1 MSFKLPQKKGLPV
14 LDSPSRITGPKMFL
28 TRRPLSVVGKPV
40 LAEKHLPVQPSIS
53 LLSRK
58 CYCSDSECLFRF
70 RKKPAGKRK
79 FRPDSETVGETPLPF
94 ESRSAWAD
102 EFPRQSLLQ
111 RSFFQCTDNETAAIS
126 SKAATFATPAGF
138 GRRNPGMQVAACQ
151 QQICQFRA
159 SMAGADFRFISTE
172 ARCLAG
178 IAKIPDEQI
187 NPVCG
192 GFFAVLSAK
201 KRSRKF
207 TCAVPVLKTFADYLT
222 ATPIFFDGI
231 DKRRSLPLDFS
242 FSEAGTTAFSMQT
255 HLNISFSQPVFAA
268 ALELSPEKR
277 ILEHERHENF
287 VLESKIIFS
296 PDFSRKPINLTHN
309 QAFARACPE
318 NQRKFNTAL
327 NRIPSAI
334 INDVSGRPASR
345 IGRVAG
351 PAFLVG
357 RSKALLQKGRTLSA
371 DSGLFASPRRDP
383 RFRLRLRLQR
393 QPFPAA
399 SLPFSTI
406 LPKAALD
413 LIRITN
419 RRIPADFPRMRVI
432 TQFSRT
438 FSVQSAFARVCAP
451 ADYRLKKANFMVRA
465 AKHAHYTLARLRT
478 IIVPGQSRKLT
489 TMSLVFTAFAKT
501 DSRLFTSPGKNYP
514 ELKFDK
520 TGTKFTHRDTSLN
533 LLGQNPVV
541 TVISTGS
548 MPRRIRPATPQPLPN
563 LHIEQ
568 SPKRRKPLRQL
579 RFKLHSINEGFVS
592 SRLKPLKKIEKETS
606 FFPTRTFAEKNLATS
621 ARNSFVAAKAVRQ
634 PRFKPRLRLRRFA
647 LQQVLPEQIKAL
659 LHLDMKICSESGS
672 SKMPVR
678 HFIVPDFGAMS
689 LRRFHCRISLLPH
702 PFGFPTFSFSEP
714 RFYSLS
720 SKPLFTQHK
729 PQTGNLPDT
738 GSFILKKDPLFLP
751 PLSMKNPRRLL
762 YNHLNPSLASKEF
775 YLTGNLA
782 LKGALCPAARI
793 ADFLHTWLGVHCS
806 CITPR
811 SEEKF
816 HRQLRLKQPLI
827 KHLPEA
833 GKKQSYLLKSC
844 DTSVPHMTRI
854 NRLLLRA
861 RRFSA
866 AVAKAS
872 IAADILPAVKFYR
885 PGLSQPVLATPAGHE
900 PQNRFSFFSC
910 DVSQLQQKPV
920 FNDDVAAGF
929 KSEFHA
935 RFRSFRFP
943 WRPET
948 RMRQRVAEQPAQP
961 DTGILAT
968 AIALP
973 DELRSTAFIFTD
985 TGTSVLSLTETFR
998 LTQNTAGRHL
1008 YEIGQSLAVERRLAL
1023 SESVGPVASMQNP
1036 EKRLQQFINPETF
1049 FIMREKSSSRM
1060 KKSLRSYSFRNTSKT
1075 LQLRPAGER
1084 YSEFGLKN
1092 RAVRRMSLEPLHWI
1106 IMMRSFL
1113 QPDEPAMHYCVNLPG
1128 PVRKHCDAMQVF
1140 NNLPGLTF
1148 AENLHEKPPVMKSWP
1163 RTSSWSMIT
1172 SDAKFS
1178 VLAFQIPVNSETKP
1192 FAANYTDMPAIERES
1207 SVDRPPAQFFVPFSQ
1222 PAPVWQ
1228 PVHSFTD
1235 TPIKAESENRFIK
1248 TAMLKIETKPGHAQ
1262 ISIRHRPEVFKP
1274 AFIPE
1279 WIDQVWQRPGLRK
1292 T

>member
-501 DSRLFTSPGKNYP
+501 DSRRFTSPGKNYP

>member
-1 MSFKLPQKKGLPV
+1 MSLKLPQKRGLPV

-40 LAEKHLPVQPSIS
+40 LAEKHLPVQPSVS

-58 CYCSDSECLFRF
+58 CYCSNDECLFRF

-231 DKRRSLPLDFS
+231 DKRRLLPLDFS
-242 FSEAGTTAFSMQT
+242 ISEAETTAFSMQT
-255 HLNISFSQPVFAA
+255 HLNRSFNQPVFAA
-268 ALELSPEKR
+268 TIELSPEKR

-287 VLESKIIFS
+287 VLESKVIFS
-296 PDFSRKPINLTHN
+296 PDFSRKPINLMHN
-309 QAFARACPE
+309 QAFARVCPE
-318 NQRKFNTAL
+318 KQRTFNTTL
-327 NRIPSAI
+327 NRLPSVI
-334 INDVSGRPASR
+334 INDTSGRPASR
-345 IGRVAG
+345 IERVAG
-351 PAFLVG
+351 PSFLVD
-357 RSKALLQKGRTLSA
+357 RSAAFLQKGRKLSA

-393 QPFPAA
+393 QAFPAT

-406 LPKAALD
+406 LPEAALD

-419 RRIPADFPRMRVI
+419 RRIKADFARMRVT
-432 TQFSRT
+432 TQFNRV
-438 FSVQSAFARVCAP
+438 FSVRSAFAGVCTP

-489 TMSLVFTAFAKT
+489 TTSLVFPAFSKT
-501 DSRLFTSPGKNYP
+501 DARRFTSPGKNYP
-514 ELKFDK
+514 ELKVDK
-520 TGTKFTHRDTSLN
+520 TGTKFAHRDTSLN

-606 FFPTRTFAEKNLATS
+606 FFPTRTFDEKNLATS

-948 RMRQRVAEQPAQP
+948 RMRQRVAEQPTQP

-968 AIALP
+968 AISLP

-985 TGTSVLSLTETFR
+985 TGTNVLSLPETFR
-998 LTQNTAGRHL
+998 LAQNTVGRHL

-1128 PVRKHCDAMQVF
+1128 AVRKPCDEMQTF
-1140 NNLPGLTF
+1140 NSLPGLTF
-1148 AENLHEKPPVMKSWP
+1148 TENLHEKPLLMETWS
-1163 RTSSWSMIT
+1163 RTISWSMLT
-1172 SDAKFS
+1172 SDVKFS
-1178 VLAFQIPVNSETKP
+1178 DLAFQIPVKSETRA
-1192 FAANYTDMPAIERES
+1192 FAANYADMPAAEPEKS
-1207 SVDRPPAQFFVPFSQ
+1207 LDRLPVQVFAPFTQ
-1222 PAPVWQ
+1222 PAPDWQ
-1228 PVHSFTD
+1228 PVHNFTN
-1235 TPIKAESENRFIK
+1235 TPIKAEGENIFVK
-1248 TAMLKIETKPGHAQ
+1248 TAMFKIEAKPGHAQ
-1262 ISIRHRPEVFKP
+1262 ISIRHRPEAFKP
-1274 AFIPE
+1274 VFIPE